1 MYEIREASVQ
11 QMLDSATELFE
22 QHYDEI
28 ALNKNVMVLEP
39 HVEKYLALEASQEIF
54 VLALYKDDEII
65 GYSVNFLSHHIHYAK
80 LKVCS
85 NDLLFVKK
93 EHRNGRA
100 GYMLIKETEEFAKQR
115 DAQLML
121 WHAKP
126 DTALEKL
133 VPRLGYKY
141 QDIIFAKEI

>member
-11 QMLDSATELFE
+11 QMLDSATELFKE
-22 QHYDEI
+22 HYEEV
-28 ALNKNVMVLEP
+28 ALNKQVMVLEP
-39 HVEKYLALEASQEIF
+39 FVEKYLALEAQNEIF
-54 VLALYKDDEII
+54 VLALHSDDEVI
-65 GYSVNFLSHHIHYAK
+65 GYSVNFLFNHVHYAK

-100 GYMLIKETEEFAKQR
+100 GYMLIKETEKFAKQR
-115 DAQLML
+115 DAQLMF

-126 DTALEKL
+126 NTALEKL
-133 VPRLGYKY
+133 MPRLGYGY
-141 QDIIFAKEI
+141 QDIIFSKEI

>member
-11 QMLDSATELFE
+11 QMLDSATELFKE
-22 QHYDEI
+22 HYEEV
-28 ALNKNVMVLEP
+28 ALNKQVMVLEP
-39 HVEKYLALEASQEIF
+39 FVEKYLALEAQNEIF
-54 VLALYKDDEII
+54 VLALHSDDEVI
-65 GYSVNFLSHHIHYAK
+65 GYSVNFLFNHVHYAK

-100 GYMLIKETEEFAKQR
+100 GYMLIKETEKFAKQHN
-115 DAQLML
+115 AQLMF

-126 DTALEKL
+126 NTALEKL
-133 VPRLGYKY
+133 MPRLGYGY
-141 QDIIFAKEI
+141 QDIIFSKEI